1 MEDNNR
7 SRHEMDF
14 SSSNGSSAAIQIHDL
29 VRALY
34 RHRWA
39 MVGVFLLVVVAA
51 TAYVMTSPPVYEA
64 RTQLMIEPENPKLAA
79 FDEGTQRERDLT
91 PYYQTQYAI
100 LKSRTLARR
109 TIDELKLWN
118 DPEFSSRPDASTY
131 DDVTTK
137 TINAFLSRLSISYKV
152 NSRLVDIVFE
162 ARDPELAAKVA
173 NTMAR
178 IYATQ
183 NVELRVNP
191 FEETADLFNVRLE
204 EQRRRV
210 EESEL
215 ALQQYLDKND
225 VATADSR
232 QSIVTQKLTAATAA
246 LTEATAER
254 MRRQVRYEQLEAVKG
269 NAAAL
274 EATPLIVGSTVVQS
288 LKSELAAMQLKLAEL
303 SQRYGELHPEVV
315 RTLTGI
321 ETTKARLTSEIA
333 TMVESA
339 RNDYRAGVD
348 REQRLESQIENL
360 RAAELAEQRAGIS
373 YRALERDAATNRA
386 ILETLLKRA
395 KETKISGEL
404 TPTSVQVVDVAEI
417 PLSPVRPQTR
427 VILVLAAVFGALSSL
442 GFAFALE
449 FGRDRIRSVDEIRT
463 GLGLRSLGMVP
474 LEATA
479 PSADNHASQQ
489 FSESIR
495 TVRSN
500 VMSLVAKDAMPS
512 SVLVT
517 SSNVGEGKTTVAC
530 SLAAALADVTRLAE
544 ANGTGM
550 VPRVLIVDADLRAP
564 RVHTFLGVP
573 QGPGLAEL
581 IDGEVP
587 LVDAVRPCKI
597 PGLCV
602 LPAGKAKA
610 NAADVLGSPAFKKA
624 LRSVNQLF
632 DIVVIDSPPVL
643 AVSDASVIAREGLP
657 VLMVIGADK
666 TGIRSARAAL
676 DQMEGPE
683 TRILGAVLNRV
694 TLQQHPYYYSPYY
707 RKEHQEYYG
716 HSHNGNGHAR

>member
-1 MEDNNR
+1 MEDNR
-7 SRHEMDF
+7 SRYELEPT
-14 SSSNGSSAAIQIHDL
+14 SSASTAAIQIHDL
-29 VRALY
+29 IRGLY

-39 MVGVFLLVVVAA
+39 MVAIFVTVVAIA
-51 TAYVMTSPPVYEA
+51 AAYVFTAEPVYEA
-64 RTQLMIEPENPKLAA
+64 RTQLMIEPDNPKLAA
-79 FDEGTQRERDLT
+79 FDDGGLRERDLT

-109 TIDELKLWN
+109 TIDELQLWN
-118 DPEFSSRPDASTY
+118 DPEFSEGSTETTSEDA
-131 DDVTTK
+131 TTR
-137 TINAFLSRLSISYKV
+137 TINKFLARLSISYKV

-162 ARDPELAAKVA
+162 ARDPKLAAKVA

-191 FEETADLFNVRLE
+191 FEETADLFDVRLE

-215 ALQQYLDKND
+215 ALQQYLEKND
-225 VATADSR
+225 VATVDSR
-232 QSIVTQKLTAATAA
+232 QSIVTQKLTAVTAA

-254 MRRQVRYEQLEAVKG
+254 MRRQVRYEQLEAIKG
-269 NAAAL
+269 DPAAL
-274 EATPLIVGSTVVQS
+274 EATSLIVGSTVVQT

-315 RTLTGI
+315 RTQTGI
-321 ETTKARLTSEIA
+321 ETTRVRLTAEIA
-333 TMVESA
+333 TVVESA

-348 REQRLESQIENL
+348 RERRLEAQLETL
-360 RAAELAEQRAGIS
+360 RNAELAEHRNSIT
-373 YRALERDAATNRA
+373 YRALERDAQTNRT

-417 PLSPVRPQTR
+417 PLSPVRPQGR
-427 VILVLAAVFGALSSL
+427 VILVLAAVLGALSSL
-442 GFAFALE
+442 GSAFALE
-449 FGRDRIRSVDEIRT
+449 YGRDRIRSVDEIRT

-474 LEATA
+474 MDALG
-479 PSADNHASQQ
+479 PGGDNHASQQ

-500 VMSLVAKDAMPS
+500 VLSLVAKDPVPS
-512 SVLVT
+512 AVLVT

-530 SLAAALADVTRLAE
+530 SLAIALADVTRLAE
-544 ANGTGM
+544 GNGAGM

-564 RVHTFLGVP
+564 RVHTVLGVP

-581 IDGEVP
+581 IEGTVPVVEV
-587 LVDAVRPCKI
+587 VRPCKV

-602 LPAGKAKA
+602 LPAGKATA
-610 NAADVLGSPAFKKA
+610 NAADALGSASFKKV
-624 LRSVNQLF
+624 LRSLNQLF
-632 DIVVIDSPPVL
+632 DIVVIDSPPIL
-643 AVSDASVIAREGLP
+643 AVSDAAVIAREGPP

-666 TGIRSARAAL
+666 TGLRSARAAL
-676 DQMEGPE
+676 DQMNGPE
-683 TRILGAVLNRV
+683 TRILGVVLNRV
-694 TLQQHPYYYSPYY
+694 TLQQHPHYYYPYY
-707 RKEHQEYYG
+707 QKEHQEYYG
-716 HSHNGNGHAR
+716 QGSRARAT